1 MDGSLSYVLLFAR
14 VRCMAVDVAVRG
26 EVHDRRGKADLVV
39 VLARRKRH
47 GDAEVGSILIRDS
60 LCHVFMNAL
69 CYFL

>member
-1 MDGSLSYVLLFAR
+1 
-14 VRCMAVDVAVRG
+14 MAVDVAVRG